1 MFNRYLDLFSH
12 KLCCFT
18 DLESYMLV
26 IASSESVR
34 TKVVENIKQYMEL
47 NFPAEA
53 LEVRLVVECCFV
65 FVSLLYSFHILCQ

>member
-12 KLCCFT
+12 KLCCFA

-34 TKVVENIKQYMEL
+34 SKVVEDMKQYMEL

-53 LEVRLVVECCFV
+53 LEVRLVFEYCFV
-65 FVSLLYSFHILCQ
+65 FVS